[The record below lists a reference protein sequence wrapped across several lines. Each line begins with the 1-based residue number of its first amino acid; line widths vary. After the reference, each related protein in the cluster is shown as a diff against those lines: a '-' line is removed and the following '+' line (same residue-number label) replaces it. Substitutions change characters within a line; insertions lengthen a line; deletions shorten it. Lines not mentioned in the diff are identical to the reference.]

1 MTSEEFK
8 VIILPYYKN
17 MYRVAA
23 SIMRSNDAAADA
35 VQDAMLRLWHSRDK
49 LKNVRD
55 LESYCNNVAR
65 NVCINT
71 IQRIKITSSADTIPD
86 VMSDDDV
93 HDRVE
98 WRDYSTFVNRAI
110 NRLPEDQRY
119 VLRLSTYGG
128 LSNSEISELLGISQ
142 VNVRVMLS
150 RARNRLKELLS
161 K

>member
-23 SIMRSNDAAADA
+23 SIMRSNDEAADA

-55 LESYCNNVAR
+55 LKSYCNNVAR

-93 HDRVE
+93 HE
-98 WRDYSTFVNRAI
+98 
-110 NRLPEDQRY
+110 LPVRQLP
-119 VLRLSTYGG
+119 LRGRG
-128 LSNSEISELLGISQ
+128 
-142 VNVRVMLS
+142 
-150 RARNRLKELLS
+150 A
-161 K
+161 